1 MGWSVIQQKLS
12 YHLSPH
18 YPICKSNMESIVFL
32 FFYPVCELH
41 RDLSVISN
49 EHNRLALLVTAL
61 EGAVQSSQPARSKA
75 ADDPGEGR
83 SGGQGCKGRI
93 CGNKVRDSPLPEV
106 FLQQ

>member
-12 YHLSPH
+12 FHLPLH
-18 YPICKSNMESIVFL
+18 HPICKSNMESIVFL
-32 FFYPVCELH
+32 FFYPVCKLH

-75 ADDPGEGR
+75 PDDPGEGR
-83 SGGQGCKGRI
+83 WRGG
-93 CGNKVRDSPLPEV
+93 V
-106 FLQQ
+106 